1 MSSKP
6 EELLVTRKFRV
17 VRHVAPGRDG
27 QPHFKD
33 VVIHP
38 GAVTILPM
46 VDHEHVCLIRN
57 ERVAVGKTLVELPAG
72 TLEPDEDPAVTAHRE
87 LIEETGYRA
96 DRMEKLCEFFMSPG
110 ILNERMYL
118 YVATGLRLLARLR
131 SNLARRSRP
140 WWFVGTRPC
149 KWPQAARSKTPNRWS
164 ACCGMTACVTA
175 KTRYDPWLALLKELL
190 LFCRLLFVA

>member
-17 VRHVAPGRDG
+17 VRHATLGRDG
-27 QPHFKD
+27 KPHVKD

-46 VDHEHVCLIRN
+46 VDADHVCLIRN
-57 ERVAVGKTLVELPAG
+57 ERIAVGKTLVELPAG

-96 DRMEKLCEFFMSPG
+96 DHIEKLCEFFMSPG

-118 YVATGLRLLARLR
+118 YVATGLRAG
-131 SNLARRSRP
+131 P
-140 WWFVGTRPC
+140 
-149 KWPQAARSKTPNRWS
+149 
-164 ACCGMTACVTA
+164 TALEPGETIEPLVVSWGEAMQMAQSGAIEDA
-175 KTRYDPWLALLKELL
+175 KTLVGLLWYDRARK
-190 LFCRLLFVA
+190 A